1 MTVVDAVAQAIS
13 PTREDW
19 PVYRPEAKKG
29 VNALLA
35 WLVSEGHYDVH
46 DRLAAVLNGAPVL
59 TKLDESEGRV

>member
-13 PTREDW
+13 PTRDDW

-46 DRLAAVLNGAPVL
+46 DRLAALLEKAA
-59 TKLDESEGRV
+59 